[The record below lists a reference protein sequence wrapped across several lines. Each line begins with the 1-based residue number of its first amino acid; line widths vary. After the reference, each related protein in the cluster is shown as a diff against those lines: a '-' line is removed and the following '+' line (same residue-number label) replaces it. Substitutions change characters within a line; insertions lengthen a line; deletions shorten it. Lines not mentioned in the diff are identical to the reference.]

1 MAIPAL
7 LGLGAYGGYKALT
20 GAMKP
25 KEVQAAA
32 TPAETVNPAQVV
44 DPESAQNASR
54 GRAALIATSPSGV
67 QGSDPT
73 GRRRLLGN

>member
-25 KEVQAAA
+25 KDVQVAA
-32 TPAETVNPAQVV
+32 TPAAVNPAQVV